1 MYAAFCVLDPAFYE
15 LKYTY
20 VLFRFRCVLYNNS
33 GIFKQEQSNP
43 MIPIVSELCNKDLI
57 PELVRLPV
65 DSSSSGCYAYFEIE
79 SSHSLD
85 PES

>member
-1 MYAAFCVLDPAFYE
+1 
-15 LKYTY
+15 
-20 VLFRFRCVLYNNS
+20 
-33 GIFKQEQSNP
+33 